1 MSRDILMLTIQFINL
16 KIIIMKF
23 NNKLSIPLSD
33 NDKNYI
39 EKKANENRQTMSG
52 FVRSK
57 LFERIDLRSED
68 QLPY

>member
-1 MSRDILMLTIQFINL
+1 
-16 KIIIMKF
+16 MKF

-57 LFERIDLRSED
+57 LFERTDLRSED